1 MLTALKREKGRDG
14 DQTFKVLNCFSDYI
28 SMGEGSGR
36 VGALLDVRANLEKWV
51 SDPLLSRQEREEW
64 RVGRLPKADQISSG
78 KGEGGEL
85 EHLSRYL
92 NSKLYA
98 QLFNG

>member
-1 MLTALKREKGRDG
+1 METKL
-14 DQTFKVLNCFSDYI
+14 FKVLNCFSNYV

-36 VGALLDVRANLEKWV
+36 VGAILNVRANLEKWV
-51 SDPLLSRQEREEW
+51 NDPMLSRQEREKW

-85 EHLSRYL
+85 EHLSRSL
-92 NSKLYA
+92 NSKLSA
-98 QLFNG
+98 QLFKC